1 MLQTTTMTVTITFT
15 RTRDGWHWQ
24 VACGSIS
31 HSGQTTTWN
40 DAWKEAQV
48 ISKHIVDRENTF
60 TSR

>member
-1 MLQTTTMTVTITFT
+1 MTVTITFT